1 MVIKT
6 RSKKGGVK
14 TRSGANGI
22 TKKSSPVKEKDI
34 CPICL
39 EELKKKDNIPKL
51 PCKHKFHKDCLVLVC
66 NGKHNINVPCPI
78 CRGDITNSCI
88 YINPLSPP
96 TRQLSPMS
104 FNRNELMNMTM
115 EERRQNENE
124 FMRDRRNYLARRR
137 RAIARETP
145 QQRDQ
150 RVTVEERLE
159 RAEREERDRYFHGV
173 SQARRDQNSR
183 NILSRG
189 FPLPESPPTSPDYP
203 PPPLTVEDLRTSPS
217 SPISPPYAPNSPPY
231 PPPGYEPNSPPYP
244 PPGYEPNSPPYAPG
258 SPQYEPNSPPY
269 ALGSPQYEPNSPP
282 YAPGS
287 PQYEPN
293 SPPYVSGSPAYSPPP
308 PLTMEDLRTDEPAT
322 YSNYDYFNGGKKSRK
337 KSRKGL
343 RKTSR
348 KGLRRKSRK

>member
-1 MVIKT
+1 
-6 RSKKGGVK
+6 
-14 TRSGANGI
+14 
-22 TKKSSPVKEKDI
+22 
-34 CPICL
+34 
-39 EELKKKDNIPKL
+39 
-51 PCKHKFHKDCLVLVC
+51 
-66 NGKHNINVPCPI
+66 
-78 CRGDITNSCI
+78 
-88 YINPLSPP
+88 
-96 TRQLSPMS
+96 
-104 FNRNELMNMTM
+104 M

-189 FPLPESPPTSPDYP
+189 FPLPESPPTSPPTSPDYP

-244 PPGYEPNSPPYAPG
+244 PPG
-258 SPQYEPNSPPY
+258 
-269 ALGSPQYEPNSPP
+269 YEPNSPP